1 MEGVECETD
10 GGQKEPMEPRPSTL
24 AGTRPSAASEGRP
37 PPLPP
42 APPTPP

>member
-24 AGTRPSAASEGRP
+24 AGTRPSEIGRASCRDLVLG
-37 PPLPP
+37 
-42 APPTPP
+42 